1 MAGGVIVAGKQNSA
15 RKQPPECVSASP
27 DEQLTLESWPFFFTK
42 IKAEIHPSIPLCV
55 LLCSVF
61 FLAQYTDNQGPIP
74 SMPLKF

>member
-42 IKAEIHPSIPLCV
+42 RNHDRINSWLSLGIILV
-55 LLCSVF
+55 LI
-61 FLAQYTDNQGPIP
+61 APYQ
-74 SMPLKF
+74 